1 MSAARSA
8 SLAKRGATFTKP
20 FASDTPARAGAV
32 WPMRL
37 TSIGPLR
44 LGLLGMGL
52 SVYLSRG
59 GRGRPRPPANA
70 PERRATLCDM
80 RTVTHREMRNQSG
93 DILRHVADGETIQVT
108 NNGQVAALI
117 VPPGTDPLA
126 DLVSRGQ
133 VRVARTTPSSLRS
146 IVRRKGTAD
155 SQAIVA
161 DVRGR
166 W

>member
-1 MSAARSA
+1 
-8 SLAKRGATFTKP
+8 
-20 FASDTPARAGAV
+20 
-32 WPMRL
+32 
-37 TSIGPLR
+37 
-44 LGLLGMGL
+44 
-52 SVYLSRG
+52 
-59 GRGRPRPPANA
+59 
-70 PERRATLCDM
+70 M

-93 DILRHVADGETIQVT
+93 DILRDVAAGETIKVT

-133 VRVARTTPSSLRS
+133 VREARSPASSLRS
-146 IVRRKGTAD
+146 IVRRKGATR
-155 SQAIVA
+155 SEEIVA

>member
-1 MSAARSA
+1 
-8 SLAKRGATFTKP
+8 
-20 FASDTPARAGAV
+20 
-32 WPMRL
+32 
-37 TSIGPLR
+37 
-44 LGLLGMGL
+44 
-52 SVYLSRG
+52 
-59 GRGRPRPPANA
+59 
-70 PERRATLCDM
+70 M

-93 DILRHVADGETIQVT
+93 AILRRVADGETIQVT

-133 VRVARTTPSSLRS
+133 VRVARNSTSSLRS

>member
-1 MSAARSA
+1 M
-8 SLAKRGATFTKP
+8 
-20 FASDTPARAGAV
+20 
-32 WPMRL
+32 
-37 TSIGPLR
+37 
-44 LGLLGMGL
+44 
-52 SVYLSRG
+52 
-59 GRGRPRPPANA
+59 
-70 PERRATLCDM
+70 CDM

-93 DILRHVADGETIQVT
+93 EILRDVAGGETIQVT

-117 VPPGTDPLA
+117 VPPSEDPLS

-133 VRVARTTPSSLRS
+133 VRVARAPLSSLCS
-146 IVRRKGTAD
+146 IVRRKGTVD

>member
-1 MSAARSA
+1 MSS
-8 SLAKRGATFTKP
+8 KRTAPQLQPPVRGRDDSGTEPIIA
-20 FASDTPARAGAV
+20 
-32 WPMRL
+32 
-37 TSIGPLR
+37 PLC
-44 LGLLGMGL
+44 
-52 SVYLSRG
+52 RG
-59 GRGRPRPPANA
+59 GPEPHIGVEVVCQAVGPDYFGRSPAQ
-70 PERRATLCDM
+70 RATLCYM

-93 DILRHVADGETIQVT
+93 AILRHVADGETIQVT

-133 VRVARTTPSSLRS
+133 VRVARNSTSSLRS

>member
-1 MSAARSA
+1 
-8 SLAKRGATFTKP
+8 
-20 FASDTPARAGAV
+20 
-32 WPMRL
+32 
-37 TSIGPLR
+37 
-44 LGLLGMGL
+44 
-52 SVYLSRG
+52 
-59 GRGRPRPPANA
+59 
-70 PERRATLCDM
+70 M

-108 NNGQVAALI
+108 NRGQVAALI
-117 VPPGTDPLA
+117 VPPGTDPLT

-133 VRVARTTPSSLRS
+133 VRMARTTPSSLRL
-146 IVRRKGTAD
+146 IVRRKGTTD

>member
-1 MSAARSA
+1 
-8 SLAKRGATFTKP
+8 
-20 FASDTPARAGAV
+20 
-32 WPMRL
+32 MRL
-37 TSIGPLR
+37 KVAVADEPHDVLAGEPKPIR
-44 LGLLGMGL
+44 GLLGRKSSCSSA
-52 SVYLSRG
+52 SVTATRLPSPSIRSISS
-59 GRGRPRPPANA
+59 ASA
-70 PERRATLCDM
+70 PEQRATLCDM

-93 DILRHVADGETIQVT
+93 DILRHVANGETIQVT
-108 NNGQVAALI
+108 NRGRVAALI

-133 VRVARTTPSSLRS
+133 VRVARNPTSNLRL
-146 IVRRKGTAD
+146 IVRLKGTAD

>member
-1 MSAARSA
+1 
-8 SLAKRGATFTKP
+8 
-20 FASDTPARAGAV
+20 
-32 WPMRL
+32 
-37 TSIGPLR
+37 
-44 LGLLGMGL
+44 
-52 SVYLSRG
+52 
-59 GRGRPRPPANA
+59 
-70 PERRATLCDM
+70 M

-108 NNGQVAALI
+108 NNGRVAALI

-133 VRVARTTPSSLRS
+133 VRVARTPPSSLRL